1 MLISAL
7 DESIIFSLTTDNQNM
22 ASKAMKTFAAGV
34 GLASESVTAYKARRQ
49 QKNDQEPEDNNAEE
63 SQLAEAQHEQDWALD
78 ETQDELAHREDPP
91 GDAAATDDIDQM
103 AESFIQDHPPSSSL
117 ATTPNNGTKLPY
129 PVILPQRRP
138 KARKRGFIRAYAPIL
153 QDFGIDQAMF
163 LDFLETSN
171 RVCQGRP
178 WLNAINLASFAT
190 IALPEPI
197 SVAVLIA
204 IQKVTEAA
212 LEVDGRQRSVCR
224 LHY

>member
-1 MLISAL
+1 
-7 DESIIFSLTTDNQNM
+7 M
-22 ASKAMKTFAAGV
+22 ANKAIKTFAAGI
-34 GLASESVTAYKARRQ
+34 GLASESVTAYKARRR
-49 QKNDQEPEDNNAEE
+49 QKNDEEPEDNNAEE
-63 SQLAEAQHEQDWALD
+63 SQLTEAQHEQDWALD

-91 GDAAATDDIDQM
+91 SDAAATDDVDQM
-103 AESFIQDHPPSSSL
+103 AESFIQEHPPSSLL

-138 KARKRGFIRAYAPIL
+138 ESRKRGFIRAYAPIL

-197 SVAVLIA
+197 SVAVSIA